1 MSSTRSKICILGDGG
16 VGKTAFTIQFCTN
29 TFISDYDPTIED
41 SYRKQVVVDDDVT
54 MVEILDTAGQEEFK
68 ALRDQWIRGCEGFIV
83 MYSIDS
89 LSSFEEVNSF
99 IENIEIVMDKR
110 ADQLNIIVVG
120 NKCDLEDE
128 REVSTEA
135 GENMAKSI
143 NAIFKEAS
151 AKTRTNVEESIFDI
165 IRKMRQN
172 PVGSNNN
179 SNNKKSGGSSDK
191 KSGGICNLL

>member
-1 MSSTRSKICILGDGG
+1 
-16 VGKTAFTIQFCTN
+16 
-29 TFISDYDPTIED
+29 
-41 SYRKQVVVDDDVT
+41 